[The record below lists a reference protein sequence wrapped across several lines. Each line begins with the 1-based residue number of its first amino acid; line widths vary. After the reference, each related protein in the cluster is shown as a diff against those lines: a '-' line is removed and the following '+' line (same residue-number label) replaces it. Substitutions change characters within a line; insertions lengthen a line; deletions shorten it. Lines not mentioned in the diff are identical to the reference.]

1 MLANK
6 HVMLAMVVAPVLAI
20 IAWFGVDALLG
31 PRPEVALA
39 GKSYPLL
46 AKSNCRYASGACT
59 LENED
64 FSLEV
69 RFADN
74 AFVLSSP
81 HKLQGAWFA
90 VGDPDVV
97 PNSMTLMQ
105 DGESAFQ
112 QWRINT
118 LAPQPVERIYVVVKY
133 NDITFFGDAATTFA
147 YPE

>member
-1 MLANK
+1 
-6 HVMLAMVVAPVLAI
+6 MVIAPVLAI
-20 IAWFGVDALLG
+20 IAWFSVDALVG
-31 PRPEVALA
+31 PSPEAALA

-46 AKSNCRYASGACT
+46 AKSNCRYASGVCT
-59 LENED
+59 LENQD

-74 AFVLSSP
+74 AFVLTTP

-97 PNSMTLMQ
+97 PNSMTLVQ
-105 DGESAFQ
+105 TGDAEFQ

-118 LAPQPVERIYVVVKY
+118 LAPQPVERIYLVAKY
-133 NDITFFGDAATTFA
+133 NDVTFFGDAATTFA